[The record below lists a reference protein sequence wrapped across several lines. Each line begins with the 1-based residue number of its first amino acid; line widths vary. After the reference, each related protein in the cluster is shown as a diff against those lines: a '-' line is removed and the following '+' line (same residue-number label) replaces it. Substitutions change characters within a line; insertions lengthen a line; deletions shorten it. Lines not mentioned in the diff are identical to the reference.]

1 MPRITNKSTTNVSAL
16 GLPLGR
22 LFSNT
27 LPAGG
32 VMSLTLA
39 KTASH
44 IASFGR
50 SALPVLT
57 GVGAGLLV
65 QFAAA
70 QENLLREQETPL
82 PARAILNALPPPE
95 ATVNSRNV
103 ANESAV
109 LTATNNDPAE
119 RFASIDD
126 IKSSQQSMAKDRG
139 PIVLPVLNVP
149 NISIKEI
156 GSERAKG
163 SAPEDAVA
171 GRLPNMIPLPF
182 GPDRFGQWSLDY
194 KTWTAPVFCH
204 QPTYFED
211 TMLENNGHELVP
223 ALQPILSG
231 VRFYSTAALLPY
243 LSCLNPPL
251 KYSYHGDHYRPGS
264 CAPAIRQRPPYD
276 KGALRFQLLTT
287 GTAILTMQP

>member
-1 MPRITNKSTTNVSAL
+1 MPRTTIESTTNVSAL

-32 VMSLTLA
+32 IMSLKLA

-50 SALPVLT
+50 STLPVLT

-82 PARAILNALPPPE
+82 PALAILTALPPPE
-95 ATVNSRNV
+95 AANDSRNV

-109 LTATNNDPAE
+109 STPTNNDPAE

-139 PIVLPVLNVP
+139 PIVLPALNVP
-149 NISIKEI
+149 NISIRDI

-171 GRLPNMIPLPF
+171 GRLPNMISLPF

-211 TMLENNGHELVP
+211 TMLEQHGHERVP

-231 VRFYSTAALLPY
+231 VRFYSTAAFLPY
-243 LSCLNPPL
+243 LSYLNPPL

-264 CAPAIRQRPPYD
+264 CAPALRQRPPYD

-287 GTAILTMQP
+287 GTAILMMQP

>member
-1 MPRITNKSTTNVSAL
+1 MPRTTNKSTTNVSAL

-32 VMSLTLA
+32 IMSLKLA

-50 SALPVLT
+50 SNLPVLA
-57 GVGAGLLV
+57 GVGAVLFV
-65 QFAAA
+65 QIAAA
-70 QENLLREQETPL
+70 QENLLREQETSL
-82 PARAILNALPPPE
+82 TARWILNGLPPTE
-95 ATVNSRNV
+95 ATKDSRNV
-103 ANESAV
+103 ANESTF
-109 LTATNNDPAE
+109 LTPASNDPAE

-126 IKSSQQSMAKDRG
+126 VKSSQQSMAKDRG
-139 PIVLPVLNVP
+139 PIVLPALTVP
-149 NISIKEI
+149 NISVSDI
-156 GSERAKG
+156 GSEKAKG
-163 SAPEDAVA
+163 STPEDAVA
-171 GRLPNMIPLPF
+171 GRLPNIIPLPF
-182 GPDRFGQWSLDY
+182 GPDRFGQWSLEY

-211 TMLENNGHELVP
+211 TMLEQHGHERVP

-231 VRFYSTAALLPY
+231 VRFYSAAVFLPY
-243 LSCLNPPL
+243 LSYVNPPL
-251 KYSYHGDHYRPGS
+251 KYSYQGDHYRPGS
-264 CAPAIRQRPPYD
+264 CAPALRQRPPYD

-287 GTAILTMQP
+287 GTAVLTMQP